1 MGFLLPLI
9 FTALRLASLVNADL
23 GSDFSGAGIK
33 ALFPGGEGYDAAS
46 AAYNRRFTFSP
57 SAVAYPKS
65 AEEVSKAVMIGAGNG
80 MRVVA
85 RSGGHSYIANG
96 LGGENGTLVVDLSG
110 MNAISVDD
118 SSHIAKI
125 ETGNRLGNVA
135 VGLNE
140 KGRALPHGTCPYV
153 GVGGH
158 SAFGGFGFTSRMW
171 GLTLDTIKALNTVLA
186 NGTAVRVTQDNY
198 PDLFFALRGA
208 APSFGITTSI
218 EVETFAAPSYSIVYS
233 YTWDLD
239 AQAAGQALIDFQTFV
254 TNTSDLPPEFGGELT
269 LTKGSAQGKVGFK
282 LIGGWYGEQGGK
294 LDQVLQPYLSKLPQ
308 PATNDRLGNGTYIDS
323 VKELG
328 GSLDL
333 SGPDTTDTFYAKSL
347 ITPQGEPLSV
357 DAAVSFMKYLSNEGF
372 QSDTAWFMQV
382 ELYGGAN
389 SKINQVP
396 VDSTAFVRRDTLFTW
411 QLYAS
416 SSNGQPPYPEDGFTF
431 VDGVVNSIVGSMP
444 SDWDYSAYANY
455 IDDRL
460 DNWQKLYFGNHYD
473 KLKSIKSQYD
483 PSDVFEFPTSVEE
496 ST

>member
-1 MGFLLPLI
+1 MGLLIPLV
-9 FTALRLASLVNADL
+9 FTALGLASLASADL
-23 GSDFSGAGIK
+23 SSDLSGAGVD
-33 ALFPGGEGYDAAS
+33 ALFPGSDGYSAAS

-65 AEEVSKAVMIGAGNG
+65 AEEVSKIVQVGAGNG

-85 RSGGHSYIANG
+85 RSGGHSYVANG
-96 LGGENGTLVVDLSG
+96 LGGKDGTLVVDMSN
-110 MNAISVDD
+110 MKAISVDE
-118 SSHIAKI
+118 SSNIATI

-171 GLTLDTIKALNTVLA
+171 GLTMDTIQAVNTVLA
-186 NGTAVRVTQDNY
+186 NGTTVRVTKDNY

-218 EVETFAAPSYSIVYS
+218 EVATFPAPSYSIVFS

-239 AQAAGQALIDFQTFV
+239 ASAAGQALVDFQSFV
-254 TNTSDLPPEFGGELT
+254 TDTSDLPPEFGGELT
-269 LTKGSAQGKVGFK
+269 LYKGSAQGKVGFK

-294 LDQVLQPYLSKLPQ
+294 LDEVLAPYLAKLPQ
-308 PATNDRLGNGTYIDS
+308 PATNDRLGDGTYIGS

-328 GSLDL
+328 GSLDTT
-333 SGPDTTDTFYAKSL
+333 GPDTTDTFYAKSL
-347 ITPQGEPLSV
+347 ITPAGTPLSG
-357 DAAVSFMKYLSNEGF
+357 DAAGSFMQYLSNEGF

-389 SKINQVP
+389 SKVNAVP
-396 VDSTAFVRRDTLFTW
+396 VDETAFVRRDTLFTW

-416 SSNGQPPYPEDGFTF
+416 SSDNQPPYPEEGFTF

-444 SDWDYSAYANY
+444 NDWDYSAYTNY

-460 DNWQKLYFGNHYD
+460 DNWQQLYYGNHYD

-496 ST
+496 SA